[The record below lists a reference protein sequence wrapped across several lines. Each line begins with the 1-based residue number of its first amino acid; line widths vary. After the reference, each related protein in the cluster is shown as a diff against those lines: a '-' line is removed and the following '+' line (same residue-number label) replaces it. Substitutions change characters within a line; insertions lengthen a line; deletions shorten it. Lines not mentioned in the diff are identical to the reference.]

1 MGAVF
6 VEQARASE
14 KGDDGNVSGPTVVPK
29 ILFLVHRTP
38 YPPNRGHR
46 IRSYNLI
53 KYLSRFAVVDTAFL
67 ADEPVT
73 QAALDG
79 LREWCD
85 KVVAVPVERRR
96 RWLRGLCWL
105 VAGRSATEGLFYS
118 PRLRREIAALR
129 STRTYDWV
137 IAYCSSM
144 AQYLDYAGCPPRHCV
159 VDLVDVDSQ
168 KLFDYAS
175 WARWPARALYRLEG
189 RRLRK
194 LECSLA
200 RKAQWLTLVSE
211 AECRVYRRFCPAE
224 NVAAVENGVDGDYF
238 HPQADRGE
246 REPSHT
252 DLGRDVPT
260 GPRCVFTGALDYRA
274 NVDGLMWFLSEVWPN
289 VRARRPDAVFH
300 IVGGGAGETL
310 REAAEKAG
318 ATLTGDVPDVRP
330 YLAQAVV
337 VAPLRIARGIQNKVL
352 EGMAMARPVI
362 ASPQALEGLDV
373 CPGEHVVEA
382 KEPSQWV
389 AALEHLWNSPAERRR
404 LGDHARRLVEAR
416 YTWTARLRPLLSLL
430 SLTEPQQ
437 RPSIAS
443 ERI

>member
-1 MGAVF
+1 M
-6 VEQARASE
+6 QARASE
-14 KGDDGNVSGPTVVPK
+14 QGDDGNVSGPTAVPR

-46 IRSYNLI
+46 IRSYNVI
-53 KYLSRFAVVDTAFL
+53 KYLSRFALVDTAFL

-73 QAALDG
+73 QDTLHG
-79 LREWCD
+79 LEELCD
-85 KVVAVPVERRR
+85 TVIAVPVDKRR
-96 RWLRGLCWL
+96 RWLRGLYRL
-105 VAGRSATEGLFYS
+105 AAGRSATEGLFYS
-118 PRLRREIAALR
+118 PRLRREIAVLR
-129 STRTYDWV
+129 SKRIYDWV

-144 AQYLDYAGCPPRHCV
+144 AQYLDDAGCPPRRCI

-189 RRLRK
+189 QRLRK

-200 RKAQWLTLVSE
+200 RRARWLTLVSE

-238 HPQADRGE
+238 HPQAVPSEGE
-246 REPSHT
+246 Q
-252 DLGRDVPT
+252 
-260 GPRCVFTGALDYRA
+260 PRPDFAPDASAASSCVFTGALDYHA
-274 NVDGLMWFLSEVWPN
+274 NVDGLIWFLTEVWPN
-289 VRARRPDAVFH
+289 VRACRPDAVFH
-300 IVGGGAGETL
+300 IVGGGAGGTL

-330 YLAQAVV
+330 YLARAVV

-352 EGMAMARPVI
+352 EGMAMARPVV

-373 CPGEHVVEA
+373 TPGDDVLEA
-382 KEPSQWV
+382 KTPSEWV
-389 AALEHLWNSPAERRR
+389 AALERLWNSPAERRR
-404 LGDHARRLVEAR
+404 LGDRARRLVEAR
-416 YTWTARLRPLLSLL
+416 YTWTARLQPLSSLL
-430 SLTEPQQ
+430 SLTEPKQ

>member
-1 MGAVF
+1 MSRPTAVP
-6 VEQARASE
+6 R
-14 KGDDGNVSGPTVVPK
+14 
-29 ILFLVHRTP
+29 ILFLAHRTP

-46 IRSYNLI
+46 IRSYNVI
-53 KYLSRFAVVDTAFL
+53 KYLSRFALVDTAFL

-73 QAALDG
+73 GSTLHG
-79 LREWCD
+79 LEELCD
-85 KVVAVPVERRR
+85 TVIAVPVDKRR
-96 RWLRGLCWL
+96 RWLRGLCSL
-105 VAGRSATEGLFYS
+105 AAGRSATEGLFYS
-118 PRLRREIAALR
+118 PRLRREIAVLR
-129 STRTYDWV
+129 SKRIYDWV

-144 AQYLDYAGCPPRHCV
+144 AQYLDDAGCPPQRCI

-200 RKAQWLTLVSE
+200 RRVRWLTLVSE

-238 HPQADRGE
+238 HPQAVPSEGE
-246 REPSHT
+246 QPRT
-252 DLGRDVPT
+252 DFSPDVSS
-260 GPRCVFTGALDYRA
+260 GSRCVFTGALDYHA
-274 NVDGLMWFLSEVWPN
+274 NADGLIWFLTEVWPN

-300 IVGGGAGETL
+300 IVGGGAGGPL

-330 YLAQAVV
+330 YLARAVV

-352 EGMAMARPVI
+352 EGMAMARPVV

-373 CPGEHVVEA
+373 SPGEDVVEA
-382 KEPSQWV
+382 KTPSEWV
-389 AALEHLWNSPAERRR
+389 AALERLWNSPAERRR
-404 LGDHARRLVEAR
+404 MGDRARRLVEAR
-416 YTWTARLRPLLSLL
+416 YTWTARLQPLLSLL
-430 SLTEPQQ
+430 ALTETKQ
-437 RPSIAS
+437 RSSIAS